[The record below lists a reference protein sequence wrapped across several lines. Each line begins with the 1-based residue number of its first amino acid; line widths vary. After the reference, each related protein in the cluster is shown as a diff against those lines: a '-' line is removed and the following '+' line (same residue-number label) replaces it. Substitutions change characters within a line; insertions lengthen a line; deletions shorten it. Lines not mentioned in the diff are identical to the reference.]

1 LSNLRL
7 TVISLSGRRLII
19 TSTGYVGLAPEA
31 TQLGDVIAVL
41 IRCSFLVVL
50 RPHSKFYKVAG
61 ECYVHGLMNGEV
73 LGLERAGDALSDC
86 LCSVRLVGYS
96 PGFNDIP
103 FLNFKNVSG
112 HVVME

>member
-1 LSNLRL
+1 
-7 TVISLSGRRLII
+7 
-19 TSTGYVGLAPEA
+19 
-31 TQLGDVIAVL
+31 
-41 IRCSFLVVL
+41 
-50 RPHSKFYKVAG
+50 
-61 ECYVHGLMNGEV
+61 MNGEV

-86 LCSVRLVGYS
+86 LCFVRLVGYS